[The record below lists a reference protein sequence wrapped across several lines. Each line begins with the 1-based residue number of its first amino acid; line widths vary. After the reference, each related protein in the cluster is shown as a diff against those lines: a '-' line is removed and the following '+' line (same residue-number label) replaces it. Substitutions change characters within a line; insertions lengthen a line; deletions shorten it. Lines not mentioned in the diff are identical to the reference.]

1 MNLWLV
7 TAQDAPGSALARGL
21 EQAGWSCTRFA
32 DGEALIGADGKPDA
46 VVLVEPCPP
55 WGAAGLLSR
64 IRATEQDGGRPV
76 LVLGADGLSSS
87 SYGPEESFKALGD
100 HVALAPFLAL
110 ATAFTVVIIAAAYS
124 RIIEHFPFGGGGY
137 VVATRLLGPAAGV
150 VSGSALMVDYVL
162 TITTSI
168 ASGADAIFSFVP
180 PAMHGWKLPVEF
192 LAIAVLVVLN
202 LRGVRESVTILAPI
216 FLLFL
221 GTHVV
226 LIGGSILS
234 RADEAHAVTEQVR
247 GGLSSGV
254 ATLGMAGMLALFLRA
269 YSMGA
274 GTYTGIEAVSNG
286 LQIMREPKVETAR
299 RTMVLMAVSLS
310 LTAGGITLGYLLL
323 HVSPVTGQTM
333 NAVLADRF
341 AGAFHLGGL
350 PVGRWFVLLTLL
362 SESLLLFV
370 AAQAGFIDG
379 PRVMANM
386 AVDSWAPHRFA
397 QLSDRL
403 TMQNGVLLMGGS
415 SLLAL
420 VYTHGDI
427 STLVMLYAI
436 NVFITFSLSQLAMC
450 RFWYRER
457 KNRPDWRRQGAIH
470 VVGLVLCLGILMVNL
485 YEKFL
490 EGAWV
495 TVVVTGA
502 VVAVFTWTR
511 AHYRKVQENL
521 RRLDSILSSMPQS
534 STPARALDPKKPTAA
549 LLVGGYAGLGVH
561 SLLTIQRLFPNYFQN
576 FVFLSVGVIDSA
588 TFKDIAEVVEVKE
601 RTRKA
606 LDEYVS
612 LAQGLGLAA
621 TSRMS
626 LGTEAVDAA
635 TQLCREVAKEFP
647 RSLFFAGK
655 LVFEQERWYQRILHN
670 ETAYQIQRRLQ
681 FAGLNAMVLPVRLL
695 ESEAPTSQA
704 A

>member
-1 MNLWLV
+1 MRRWLV
-7 TAQDAPGSALARGL
+7 
-21 EQAGWSCTRFA
+21 
-32 DGEALIGADGKPDA
+32 
-46 VVLVEPCPP
+46 
-55 WGAAGLLSR
+55 
-64 IRATEQDGGRPV
+64 GRPRNV
-76 LVLGADGLSSS
+76 EDPGVFHHVSLVAFLAWVGLGADGLSSS
-87 SYGPEESFKALGD
+87 SYGPEESFKALGS

-110 ATAFTVVIIAAAYS
+110 STALTVVIIAAAYS

-137 VVATRLLGPAAGV
+137 VVATRLLGPTAGV
-150 VSGSALMVDYVL
+150 ISGSALMVDYVL
-162 TITTSI
+162 TITTSV

-192 LAIAVLVVLN
+192 LAIGALVVLN
-202 LRGVRESVTILAPI
+202 LRGVRESVTVLAPV
-216 FLLFL
+216 FLVFL
-221 GTHVV
+221 VTHVV
-226 LIGGSILS
+226 LIGGAVLS
-234 RADEAHAVTEQVR
+234 RAGEASAVAEQVK

-254 ATLGMAGMLALFLRA
+254 ATLGMGGMLALFLRA

-299 RTMVLMAVSLS
+299 RTMVLMAISLS
-310 LTAGGITLGYLLL
+310 LTAGGITLAYLLL
-323 HVSPVTGQTM
+323 HVSPVSGQTM

-341 AGAFHLGGL
+341 AGAFHVGGL
-350 PVGRWFVLLTLL
+350 PLGRWFVWVTLV
-362 SESLLLFV
+362 SEALLLFV
-370 AAQAGFIDG
+370 AAQAGFLDG

-415 SLLAL
+415 SLIAL
-420 VYTHGDI
+420 LYTRGDI
-427 STLVMLYAI
+427 TTLVTLYAI

-450 RFWYRER
+450 RFWWRER
-457 KNRPDWRRQGAIH
+457 RNRADWRRQGAIH
-470 VVGLVLCLGILMVNL
+470 VVGLVLCLGILVVNV
-485 YEKFL
+485 YEKFR

-495 TVVVTGA
+495 TIVVTGA
-502 VVAVFTWTR
+502 VVAVFAWTR
-511 AHYRKVQENL
+511 SHYRKVQENL
-521 RRLDSILSSMPQS
+521 RRLDSILSSMPKS
-534 STPARALDPKKPTAA
+534 STPARSLESKKPTAA

-561 SLLTIQRLFPNYFQN
+561 SLLTIQRLFPGYFQN

-606 LDEYVS
+606 LDDYVG
-612 LAQGLGLAA
+612 LAHGLGLAA
-621 TSRMS
+621 TARMA
-626 LGTEAVDAA
+626 LGTEAVETA

-647 RSLFFAGK
+647 RALFFAGK
-655 LVFEQERWYQRILHN
+655 LVFEQEHWYQRLLHN

-695 ESEAPTSQA
+695 ESEGMPKA

>member
-1 MNLWLV
+1 MDPGVFHHVSLV
-7 TAQDAPGSALARGL
+7 AFLAWVG
-21 EQAGWSCTRFA
+21 
-32 DGEALIGADGKPDA
+32 
-46 VVLVEPCPP
+46 
-55 WGAAGLLSR
+55 
-64 IRATEQDGGRPV
+64 
-76 LVLGADGLSSS
+76 LGADGLSSS
-87 SYGPEESFKALGD
+87 SYGPEESFKALGS

-110 ATAFTVVIIAAAYS
+110 ATALTVVIIAAAYS

-234 RADEAHAVTEQVR
+234 RVDEAHAVTEQVR

-350 PVGRWFVLLTLL
+350 PLGRWFVLLTLL
-362 SESLLLFV
+362 SEALLLFV

-436 NVFITFSLSQLAMC
+436 NVFVTFSLSQLAMC

-534 STPARALDPKKPTAA
+534 STPARGLDPKKPTAA

-695 ESEAPTSQA
+695 ESEGAAAQA
-704 A
+704 AA